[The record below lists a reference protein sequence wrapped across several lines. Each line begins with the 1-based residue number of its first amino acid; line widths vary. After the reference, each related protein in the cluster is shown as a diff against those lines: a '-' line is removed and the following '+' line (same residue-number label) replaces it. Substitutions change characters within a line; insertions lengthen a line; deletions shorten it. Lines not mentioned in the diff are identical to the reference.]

1 MYYYKMDDLQ
11 LVSNEPIE
19 VLNFFKIESLNYFK
33 RTFLVFNSPKYKGK
47 QYFKITPS
55 FTSLEAYESVKWL
68 MSPHTNQISEELRVL
83 SDRELLSGLNIN
95 PWITQLNTRDVEQI
109 IIGFKGFV
117 AEVTALDT
125 GKKRIHLLGLGDV
138 GSTLAIGLKLLGGE
152 RIHTLGVYD
161 INEHQRKR
169 YEMELNQVIVNPEIK
184 VEALNGD
191 DLFHCDVFIFCASK
205 YVPKVGE
212 KVDDVRMIQFEE
224 NSKIIEI
231 YAKMARKM
239 GFKGLFCV
247 VSDPV
252 DLLCRSVLEASN
264 QNEAGEYDGL
274 GISAERIRGFGLGV
288 MHGRSIYY
296 AKKLGIEYGANGR
309 VFGPHG
315 KDLIC
320 VNHINRYDH
329 EASLALTNSVIRANV
344 DVREEGVKPYIAPA
358 ISSGAKSI
366 LDAISGNWHYSATC
380 MGSTFFG
387 ALNRQ
392 TIAGIE
398 YEQNIFDDQLS
409 ERMITSYERLES
421 LWQALKS

>member
-11 LVSNEPIE
+11 LVSDEPIE
-19 VLNFFKIESLNYFK
+19 ILSDFKIERLNHFK
-33 RTFLVFNSPKYKGK
+33 RTFLVFDRPQYKGK

-68 MSPHTNQISEELRVL
+68 MCPYKNQISEELKVL

-95 PWITQLNTRDVEQI
+95 AWIRQLNTKDVEQI
-109 IIGFKGFV
+109 IIGFKGFI

-152 RIHTLGVYD
+152 LIHTLGVYD
-161 INEHQRKR
+161 INEHQRRR
-169 YEMELNQVIVNPEIK
+169 YEMELNQIIVNPEIK

-191 DLFHCDVFIFCASK
+191 DLFHCDVFVFCASK

-212 KVDDVRMIQFEE
+212 KVADVRMIQFEE

-231 YAKMARKM
+231 YAKMARNL

-252 DLLCRSVLEASN
+252 DLLCRSVFEASN
-264 QNEAGEYDGL
+264 TNEEGQYDGF

-288 MHGRSIYY
+288 MHGRSFYY
-296 AKKLGIEYGANGR
+296 AKKLGVEYGTNGR

-320 VNHINRYDH
+320 VNHITKYDH
-329 EASLALTNSVIRANV
+329 EVSLALTNSVIHANI
-344 DVREEGVKPYIAPA
+344 DVREEGFKPYIAPA

-366 LDAISGNWHYSATC
+366 LDAISGSWHYSATS
-380 MGSTFFG
+380 MGTTFFG

-392 TIAGIE
+392 TIAGVE
-398 YEQNIFDDQLS
+398 YEQNVLDNLLE
-409 ERMITSYERLES
+409 ERIITSYERLET
-421 LWQALKS
+421 LWKALKS

>member
-11 LVSNEPIE
+11 LVSEESVEILSP
-19 VLNFFKIESLNYFK
+19 FKIESLNHFK
-33 RTFLVFNSPKYKGK
+33 RTFWVFNRPDYRGK

-55 FTSLEAYESVKWL
+55 FVSLESYESVEWL
-68 MSPHTNQISEELRVL
+68 MSPHKNQISEELQVL

-95 PWITQLNTRDVEQI
+95 AWVGQLNTKDVDQI
-109 IIGFKGFV
+109 IVSFKGFV
-117 AEVTALDT
+117 ANVTALDT
-125 GKKRIHLLGLGDV
+125 GKKRVHLLGLGDV

-152 RIHTLGVYD
+152 SLHTLGVYD
-161 INEHQRKR
+161 INEHQRRR
-169 YEMELNQVIVNPEIK
+169 YEMELNQIIVNPEIK

-191 DLFHCDVFIFCASK
+191 DLFHCDVFVFCASK

-212 KVDDVRMIQFEE
+212 KVADVRMIQFEE
-224 NSKIIEI
+224 NSKIVEI
-231 YAKMARKM
+231 YAKMARNS

-252 DLLCRSVLEASN
+252 DLLCRSVLDASN
-264 QNEAGEYDGL
+264 TNEAGEYDGL
-274 GISAERIRGFGLGV
+274 GIPAERIRGFGLGV
-288 MHGRSIYY
+288 MHGRSFYY
-296 AKKLGIEYGANGR
+296 AKKLGVEYSANGR

-320 VNHINRYDH
+320 VNHITKYDH
-329 EASLALTNSVIRANV
+329 EASLALTDSVIHANI
-344 DVREEGVKPYIAPA
+344 DVRDEGFKPYIAPA

-366 LDAISGNWHYSATC
+366 LDAIAGNWHYSATC
-380 MGSTFFG
+380 MGTTFFG

-392 TIAGIE
+392 TIAGVE
-398 YEQNIFDDQLS
+398 YEQNVLDTQLR
-409 ERMITSYERLES
+409 ERIVTSYERLES

>member
-1 MYYYKMDDLQ
+1 MYYYKIDEQQ
-11 LVSNEPIE
+11 LVSDDPIMI
-19 VLNFFKIESLNYFK
+19 LNGFKIESLNHFK
-33 RTFLVFNSPKYKGK
+33 RTFLVFNKPHYKGK

-55 FTSLEAYESVKWL
+55 FTSLEAYESVEWL
-68 MSPHTNQISEELRVL
+68 MCPQKNQISEELRIL

-95 PWITQLNTRDVEQI
+95 TWIEQLSTKEVDQI
-109 IIGFKGFV
+109 IIGFKGFI

-152 RIHTLGVYD
+152 LIHTLGVYD
-161 INEHQRKR
+161 INAHQRRR
-169 YEMELNQVIVNPEIK
+169 YEMELNQIIVNPEIK
-184 VEALNGD
+184 VEALNID
-191 DLFHCDVFIFCASK
+191 DLFHCDVFVFCASK

-212 KVDDVRMIQFEE
+212 IVADVRMIQFEE

-231 YAKMARKM
+231 YAKMARSL

-252 DLLCRSVLEASN
+252 DLLCRRVFESSN
-264 QNEAGEYDGL
+264 TNEKGEYDGL
-274 GISAERIRGFGLGV
+274 GMSVERIRGFGLGV
-288 MHGRSIYY
+288 MHGRSFYY
-296 AKKLGIEYGANGR
+296 AKKLGIEYATNGR

-320 VNHINRYDH
+320 VNHITKYDH
-329 EASLALTNSVIRANV
+329 EASLRLTESVIHANI
-344 DVREEGVKPYIAPA
+344 DVREEGFKPYIAPA

-380 MGSTFFG
+380 MGTTFFG

-398 YEQNIFDDQLS
+398 YEQNTLDDPLGK
-409 ERMITSYERLES
+409 RIMASYERLES
-421 LWQALKS
+421 LWQELKS